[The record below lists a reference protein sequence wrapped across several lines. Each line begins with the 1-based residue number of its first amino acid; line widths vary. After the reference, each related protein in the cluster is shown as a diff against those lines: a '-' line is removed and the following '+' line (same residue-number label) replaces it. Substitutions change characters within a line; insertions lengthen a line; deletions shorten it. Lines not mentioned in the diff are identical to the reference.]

1 MSDDIGR
8 AQAREEEMRQD
19 ALAEQSR
26 RAHAEAGDS
35 ALTCAM
41 CEAPI
46 PEARR
51 LAVPGVTTCVDCQ
64 TAKEASGRW
73 DWGMSE

>member
-1 MSDDIGR
+1 MSDDIDR
-8 AQAREEEMRQD
+8 AQAREEEMRED

-26 RAHAEAGDS
+26 RAHAESGDS

-64 TAKEASGRW
+64 TSKEASGRW